1 MIYKLGDICD
11 IFDGPHA
18 TPPETSSGPVFLGI
32 KNISEQCELDFT
44 DVKHL
49 SESDY
54 AIWTKRVIPQED
66 DIVFS
71 YEATLNRYALIPNG
85 FYGCLGRRLAIARVK
100 DKSIVNPHYLY
111 HYFCSPKWKA
121 FILANKVVGSTVLR
135 VSVEEFP
142 EYEVDLPDITIQNSV
157 AQILDVI
164 TEKRDN
170 NNAICSNLEAMAK
183 LLYDYWFVQF
193 DFPDENG
200 KPYKSSGG
208 KMVWNEDLKREIPAG
223 WEVKPLS
230 AFIADSKNGDWG
242 NDKPKRKDD
251 IEVTCF
257 RGADFASITDDYHV
271 TAPIRYISAN
281 NSDRLLSDGDLVTEI
296 SGGSPTQATGRVG
309 YINQKFLDRNGGKM
323 DCSNFCKAFTPM
335 KCFYQY
341 WLYQTWKAFYDAG
354 VMFNYESKTTG
365 IKNLM
370 FDEFITWVRVPAPSD
385 ELLKKYQEVC
395 SQYYD
400 KIQEEFIESTQ
411 LASLRDFLL
420 PMLMN
425 GQVKVG

>member
-18 TPPETSSGPVFLGI
+18 TPAETSSGPIFLGI

-54 AIWTKRVIPQED
+54 VIWTKRVIPQED

-71 YEATLNRYALIPNG
+71 YEATLNRYALIPSG

-121 FILANKVVGSTVLR
+121 FILANKVIGSTVLR

-142 EYEVDLPDITIQNSV
+142 EYEVDLPDIAIQNSV
-157 AQILDVI
+157 AKLLDGI

-170 NNAICSNLEAMAK
+170 NNALCSNLEAMAK
-183 LLYDYWFVQF
+183 LIYDYWFVQF
-193 DFPDENG
+193 DFPDEHG

-208 KMVWNEDLKREIPAG
+208 KMVWNDELKREIPAG
-223 WEVKPLS
+223 WEVKPLGMICHCLLGGTPS
-230 AFIADSKNGDWG
+230 REKAEYWNGNINWINSGAVNEFRISVPSETITEAGLANTSTYLMPRNTTVLAITGATLGQVSILNIDSCANQSVIGVLE
-242 NDKPKRKDD
+242 NKRVPTEYIYPSVVSSMKLLMRNQTGGAQQHINKDD
-251 IEVTCF
+251 VQSMNLLIPSE
-257 RGADFASITDDYHV
+257 HV
-271 TAPIRYISAN
+271 MDEYMAN
-281 NSDRLLSDGDLVTEI
+281 VKYMYDEI
-296 SGGSPTQATGRVG
+296 MEKCAE
-309 YINQKFLDRNGGKM
+309 NQ
-323 DCSNFCKAFTPM
+323 
-335 KCFYQY
+335 
-341 WLYQTWKAFYDAG
+341 
-354 VMFNYESKTTG
+354 
-365 IKNLM
+365 
-370 FDEFITWVRVPAPSD
+370 
-385 ELLKKYQEVC
+385 
-395 SQYYD
+395 
-400 KIQEEFIESTQ
+400 Q